1 MSVSAALEPG
11 SDQTISQEA
20 PRYMRSRHRPHSTF
34 SAPGVVGVPT
44 ELLRL
49 PRRGAKGR
57 GRPVGLVAA
66 LLAATFAVLMV
77 PSAAQAVSV
86 DPADGPLY
94 ADGVVRF
101 SGTCASDPGVDYLDV
116 DLTFSDPAY
125 DRTGIARVDGTT
137 WTAASGSLD
146 SDEALTMTATIDC
159 GDGAGPA
166 SRTFDLLAPSL
177 DLVLTVGTE
186 AGVCATTTSIEV
198 SAGTPVFW
206 CYTATSLS
214 GREFNDEVLED
225 DVDGTILEY
234 AMNGMTAG
242 GTLDTVSL
250 GIELTDT
257 PDADMTRTGTWTV
270 LACDGACYRS
280 LDATATATVTVVA
293 EGSTTTTTEDPA
305 EPAPAES
312 PATPAEPA
320 TPVVATPNFTG

>member
-66 LLAATFAVLMV
+66 LLAATFAVLVV
-77 PSAAQAVSV
+77 PSAAQAASI

-94 ADGVVRF
+94 SDGVVRF

-116 DLTFSDPAY
+116 DLTFSDPSY
-125 DRTGIARVDGTT
+125 DSTGIASVDGTT
-137 WTAASGSLD
+137 WTTSSYVG

-159 GDGAGPA
+159 GDGEGPV

-198 SAGTPVFW
+198 SAGTPVYW
-206 CYTATSLS
+206 CYTATNLS
-214 GREFNDEVLED
+214 GSEFNDEVLKD

-234 AMNGMTAG
+234 AMNGMTPG
-242 GTLDTVSL
+242 DTLDTVSL

-257 PDADMTRTGTWTV
+257 TDADMTRTGTWTV
-270 LACDGACYRS
+270 LACDGPCYRS
-280 LDATATATVTVVA
+280 LEATATATVTVVT

-305 EPAPAES
+305 EPAPTET

-320 TPVVATPNFTG
+320 TPVVAAPNFTG